1 MAGKLDHAY
10 GGMAEGGAVEFYD
23 DWAESYDDELGSQG
37 YVTPKRCAEA
47 LIAMGADPAQP
58 ILDVGCGTG
67 VSGAALAAAGFDVID
82 GVDPSAEMLARARG
96 KDIYRAVREIDRAAP
111 LVAPDSA
118 YHNAVAAG
126 VLSPDL
132 APPEALDQILEFLPV
147 GGRLAFSLN
156 DHAIADGAH
165 LGRMSEIIDGGW
177 ADLEFK
183 EYGDH
188 IPGTGLKAY
197 VYVLRKR

>member
-1 MAGKLDHAY
+1 MVGKLEHAY
-10 GGMAEGGAVEFYD
+10 DGMGEAGAVGFYD
-23 DWAESYDDELGSQG
+23 DWAESYDEELGSNG
-37 YVTPKRCAEA
+37 YVTPKRCAQA

-58 ILDVGCGTG
+58 ILDIGCGTG
-67 VSGAALAAAGFDVID
+67 VSGAALAEAGFEVID
-82 GVDPSAEMLARARG
+82 GVDPSPEMLTRARA
-96 KDIYRAVREIDRAAP
+96 KDIYRTVREIDPDAP
-111 LVAPDSA
+111 LVAPDGA
-118 YHNAVAAG
+118 YNNAVAAG
-126 VLSPDL
+126 VLSPGL

-165 LGRMSEIIDGGW
+165 LGRMTEIIDGGW
-177 ADLEFK
+177 AELEFK
-183 EYGDH
+183 KYGAH